1 MHDRRPIRALH
12 AAGRPIR
19 AIARDLGISRNTVRR
34 ALDVSRPAR
43 YVRRSRLDDLEPAIR
58 EVLVAYPHMPA
69 TGVAWRL
76 GYRGSMS
83 TFTERV
89 RLVRREVLYGGPRVP
104 G

>member
-12 AAGRPIR
+12 AEGRPIR
-19 AIARDLGISRNTVRR
+19 AIARELGVSRNTVRR
-34 ALDVSRPAR
+34 ALDPTRPDR
-43 YVRRSRLDDLEPAIR
+43 YVRRSRLDDLEPQVL
-58 EVLVAYPHMPA
+58 EVLTAYPHMPA

-76 GYRGSMS
+76 GYQGSMS

-89 RLVRREVLYGGPRVP
+89 RLVRREVLHGGPRVP